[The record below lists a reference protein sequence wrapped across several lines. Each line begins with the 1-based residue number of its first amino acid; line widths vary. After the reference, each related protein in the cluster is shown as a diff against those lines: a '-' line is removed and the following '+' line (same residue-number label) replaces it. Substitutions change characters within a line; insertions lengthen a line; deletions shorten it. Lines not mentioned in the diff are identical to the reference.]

1 MRIDSLAIDDFKNL
15 KNFEID
21 IDETQLT
28 SVFIGRNGA
37 GKSNL
42 LEAIVIIFRDL
53 DLNMQTSEFSYE
65 IRYKCS
71 EHSIKIRSDHIKKSR
86 IFEIDNKQC
95 TRTFFYKKRDQVLPA
110 HVFAYYSGP
119 SNRLEKYFIKHQKK
133 FYNALLTGEEETIRP
148 LFYARLIHSNFVLL
162 AFFSFFE
169 EKNKDFLR
177 KYFDIESVESVLFI
191 LKRAEWVKGDKHAK
205 AEFWGARGVVRI
217 FLDSLY
223 TYALAP
229 IKETASFEE
238 DIKTVKKEVT
248 YLYLKDQD
256 KLQEFA
262 AQYGNNI
269 EFFKHLE
276 STYISDL
283 IQEVRIKVR
292 KTDGTII
299 TFNELSEGE
308 QQLLMVLG
316 LLKFTHSK
324 ESLFL
329 LDEPDT
335 HLNPAWKFDYL
346 NLIKEIVGQSE
357 SSQVIIS
364 THDPIVI
371 GGLNKE
377 AVTIFERSVGGTTVK
392 TPDVNPK
399 GMGVAGLLTSDLFG
413 LPTTLDPETQT
424 ALDRMRQLLYKTN
437 RTECENEELVQL
449 THELENLGFTRTT
462 RDPLYDKYIERLF
475 SRAEFQN
482 KPITDAL
489 NKAVGGKFFSNA
501 QDSTSC
507 LTALLHFKDTPNVE
521 FSFDV
526 AITTKNKNG
535 NYMRLIHN
543 KNVYALGL
551 DQYTWNEVPRSHQVK
566 DKADELKE
574 AGLWQEVRDR
584 YLEMKNMYLSWQDC
598 NHPSFV
604 VYVEA
609 VNEVYN
615 RYFNRGGG
623 CSVQSIF

>member
-1 MRIDSLAIDDFKNL
+1 MRIDSLTIDDFKNL
-15 KNFEID
+15 KNFKID

-53 DLNMQTSEFSYE
+53 DLNVQTSEFSYE
-65 IRYKCS
+65 IQYKCS
-71 EHSIKIRSDHIKKSR
+71 GHNIEIKSDRAKKYSFFKVDSKQFSRTAFYKIRDR
-86 IFEIDNKQC
+86 
-95 TRTFFYKKRDQVLPA
+95 VLPA

-119 SNRLEKYFIKHQKK
+119 SNRLEKHFTKHQKK
-133 FYNALLTGEEETIRP
+133 FYNALLEGEEEPIRP

-169 EKNKDFLR
+169 EKNKEFLR
-177 KYFDIESVESVLFI
+177 KYFDIESVESVLFV
-191 LKRAEWVKGDKHAK
+191 LKKAEWVKGRNHAK
-205 AEFWGARGVVRI
+205 ADFWGARGAVRN

-229 IKETASFEE
+229 IKETLVFEE
-238 DIKTVKKEVT
+238 DIKSVKKEVT

-269 EFFKHLE
+269 QFFKHLE

-283 IQEVRIKVR
+283 IQEVRIRVR

-346 NLIKEIVGQSE
+346 NLIREIVGQSE

-377 AVTIFERSVGGTTVK
+377 AVTIFDRSVSGTTVK
-392 TPDVNPK
+392 TPEVNPK

-437 RTECENEELVQL
+437 RTERENEELVRL

-475 SRAEFQN
+475 SRAEFQS
-482 KPITDAL
+482 KPITDAER
-489 NKAVGGKFFSNA
+489 KEMVE
-501 QDSTSC
+501 
-507 LTALLHFKDTPNVE
+507 LT
-521 FSFDV
+521 
-526 AITTKNKNG
+526 
-535 NYMRLIHN
+535 
-543 KNVYALGL
+543 
-551 DQYTWNEVPRSHQVK
+551 
-566 DKADELKE
+566 DEILAE
-574 AGLWQEVRDR
+574 IMEED
-584 YLEMKNMYLSWQDC
+584 N
-598 NHPSFV
+598 P
-604 VYVEA
+604 
-609 VNEVYN
+609 
-615 RYFNRGGG
+615 
-623 CSVQSIF
+623 